1 MSRKVLAQRRGPMLV
16 VYLKLVAGQWHET
29 KLEVLAGVT
38 SLRQTTATYF
48 SAVRMATAASARADV
63 EAEISNGV
71 VLPKALRNAAE
82 DGSR

>member
-1 MSRKVLAQRRGPMLV
+1 V
-16 VYLKLVAGQWHET
+16 
-29 KLEVLAGVT
+29 GVN

-63 EAEISNGV
+63 EAEISKGV